1 MAPNEYDVSELE
13 AIDLIGYTRTK
24 PMSGRKAIE
33 PLMTTF
39 RFDAVE
45 SDHVLK
51 FVRRGGSSARTIPAR
66 DLGASSG
73 NEAGKSIKQ
82 ERAQD
87 KDLPKAI
94 TVNYA
99 SQKRNYRNASQRAT
113 RISETHGSDH
123 EMHLQVPIVL
133 DDQDAK
139 DLSEVILNANWQE
152 RDSYELSVHPRHVA
166 IDPTDIITFE
176 KRGPNLD
183 ADIAMRVDETH
194 VGDDG
199 VVRLKGMEYSAPIYT
214 PSVPAHQYD
223 QVVDLIPILLSTKQ
237 FLWDGPVIP
246 AIGNDDGGFWWVP
259 VPESEAPGAS
269 WPGAILFGGLDTS
282 SQGSFD
288 DLADSDTHTTWF
300 ELVDPLPPLASLDAP
315 WNSWNE
321 TQSFRVYVKNGRTL
335 QSVSRLEALEGAN
348 LCVIKDEVI
357 IFRDATLN
365 GDGTYTLSGLLRGRL
380 GTERAALEN
389 KQVGVQGFMI
399 DRADME
405 RIGNAEQIG
414 KTYFLKSL
422 TVGEEILSTYPRPFV
437 PRGGALKPW
446 APCSVSGSRDGSDNL
461 TIAWLRRT
469 RFNGPWQNDTD
480 AVPLNEETEAYEVDI
495 MDGSTVVRTI
505 TGLSSPS
512 ATYSAADQT
521 TDFGSTQSAVTVRVY
536 QISATV
542 GRGFYREVTV

>member
-1 MAPNEYDVSELE
+1 
-13 AIDLIGYTRTK
+13 
-24 PMSGRKAIE
+24 
-33 PLMTTF
+33 
-39 RFDAVE
+39 
-45 SDHVLK
+45 
-51 FVRRGGSSARTIPAR
+51 
-66 DLGASSG
+66 
-73 NEAGKSIKQ
+73 
-82 ERAQD
+82 
-87 KDLPKAI
+87 
-94 TVNYA
+94 
-99 SQKRNYRNASQRAT
+99 
-113 RISETHGSDH
+113 
-123 EMHLQVPIVL
+123 
-133 DDQDAK
+133 
-139 DLSEVILNANWQE
+139 
-152 RDSYELSVHPRHVA
+152 
-166 IDPTDIITFE
+166 
-176 KRGPNLD
+176 
-183 ADIAMRVDETH
+183 
-194 VGDDG
+194 
-199 VVRLKGMEYSAPIYT
+199 
-214 PSVPAHQYD
+214 
-223 QVVDLIPILLSTKQ
+223 
-237 FLWDGPVIP
+237 
-246 AIGNDDGGFWWVP
+246 VP